1 MKGGLIQMKR
11 ILITGAR
18 APISYAV
25 VQQQVAL
32 GNQVY
37 LTDSTNKVSIKNT
50 KFIEKFIMTT
60 SPRFST
66 QEYIEDINSIVR
78 EYDID
83 YILPLNEESF
93 YLSYSKHLLAAPVWV
108 EDIDKMLS
116 VHNKFNFT
124 KLMQEMGFKVPD
136 TSYVYNKKELTSFI
150 TNHPDEH
157 YIVKQP
163 FGRFGQSVR
172 KLSRYSLE
180 FGNEVR
186 FPFMIQTLIYGTEWC
201 SYSMAYEGQALSTSL
216 YLSNTHESYN
226 CSTHFHSQKN
236 PELQAVIEEVISKLN
251 WSYQIAF
258 DVIQCSKTGEFY
270 FIECNP
276 RATNGALFMK
286 PEVWNLEVTAP
297 TYEVRQLIFVSLFN
311 WMKKPKK
318 DTFEK
323 LKYGKDVF
331 WHPNE
336 KVIFFEQLISG
347 AQWWVS
353 AKRKKVAVNAI
364 TTYDIEWND
373 ELISL

>member
-1 MKGGLIQMKR
+1 MKR
-11 ILITGAR
+11 ILMTGAR

-37 LTDSTNKVSIKNT
+37 LTDSTTKVSIKHS
-50 KFIEKFIMTT
+50 KFIEAFIVTT

-66 QEYIEDINSIVR
+66 QEYIADINAIIC
-78 EYDID
+78 EHDID

-93 YLSYSKHLLAAPVWV
+93 YLSHCKHLLTAPVWV

-116 VHNKFNFT
+116 VHNKFSFT
-124 KLMQEMGFKVPD
+124 QLIDDMGFRVPD
-136 TSYVYNKKELTSFI
+136 TAYVSTKKELTAFI
-150 TNHPDEH
+150 TRFPAEH

-180 FGNEVR
+180 FGNEVE
-186 FPFMIQTLIYGTEWC
+186 FPFMIQSLIYGTEWC
-201 SYSMAYEGQALSTSL
+201 SYSMSHDGKALSTSL

-226 CSTHFHSQKN
+226 CSTHFRSQQN
-236 PELQAVIEEVISKLN
+236 PELQTVIEAVIKKLN

-258 DVIQCSKTGEFY
+258 DVIQCDKTGEFY

-276 RATNGALFMK
+276 RATNGALFMQ
-286 PEVWNLEVTAP
+286 PAVWNLETCAP
-297 TYEVRQLIFVSLFN
+297 IYETRQLIFVSLFN

-318 DTFEK
+318 DTFDK

-347 AQWWVS
+347 AQWWFS
-353 AKRKKVAVNAI
+353 AKRQKVTVNAI

-373 ELISL
+373 ELISI